1 MTGPRFL
8 SAASALLLAA
18 APPAPPP
25 EQIRRQ
31 LSEVLARPEFSP
43 PKSFSIW
50 RWLGEVLA
58 KFFRWLGTLWTTNPP
73 LFWIILI
80 GCIALLILMIGLIV
94 FQVRTAL
101 GGGRR
106 GAKGWAAAGE
116 RVRRSRACRDEAL
129 QRAAAGEYTEAIRY
143 LFLSLVYRFDESGRV
158 SFQKAY
164 TNREYL
170 SLLDARLP
178 VREQLRVFVDTLD
191 DHWYGQRP
199 SDRPQ
204 YERCLEI
211 YEQLAA

>member
-1 MTGPRFL
+1 MTCQPF
-8 SAASALLLAA
+8 LLAA
-18 APPAPPP
+18 PGFLLAAPAPPPP

-43 PKSFSIW
+43 QDSFSFW
-50 RWLGEVLA
+50 RTLGEALF
-58 KFFRWLGTLWTTNPP
+58 KFFRWLGTLWTANPP
-73 LFWIILI
+73 LFWVILI
-80 GCIALLILMIGLIV
+80 GCIALLILMIALIV
-94 FQVRTAL
+94 FQVRAAL
-101 GGGRR
+101 GGGSGR
-106 GAKGWAAAGE
+106 AKGKAAAAAE

-129 QRAAAGEYTEAIRY
+129 RRAAAGEYTEAIRY

-204 YERCLEI
+204 YERCLQI

>member
-1 MTGPRFL
+1 MIGLRFL
-8 SAASALLLAA
+8 FAALLAA
-18 APPAPPP
+18 APAPP

-43 PKSFSIW
+43 PKSFSLW
-50 RWLGEVLA
+50 RWFGETLG
-58 KFFRWLGTLWTTNPP
+58 KFFRWLGTLWTANPP
-73 LFWIILI
+73 LFWIVLI
-80 GCIALLILMIGLIV
+80 GCIALLVLMVGLIV

-101 GGGRR
+101 GGGRGR
-106 GAKGWAAAGE
+106 AKSGAASAAE

-211 YEQLAA
+211 YEQLA